1 MPKKI
6 PEKIKKKESGVSPDS
21 SPFKKKRRKNFFDGV
36 GSDSDDEENDIQFS
50 DSSSEDDNL
59 DLALQLSR
67 ASTSVPP
74 PRSQSP
80 IAGSSNAIS
89 DDEWDNIIRSQKK
102 RIHAM
107 TPSPSSSEKRRR
119 KKENQINGR
128 RLFLDGPTQAEKLDP
143 TKFDELLFQK
153 LGMFAFSSSINY
165 ILDHRSQTSKFQDHG
180 C

>member
-6 PEKIKKKESGVSPDS
+6 PEKIKMKESGVSLDS

-36 GSDSDDEENDIQFS
+36 GSDSDDEENDIQIQRLESRTNFS

-143 TKFDELLFQK
+143 TKFDELLFQN
-153 LGMFAFSSSINY
+153 LGMFAFS
-165 ILDHRSQTSKFQDHG
+165 
-180 C
+180 

>member
-6 PEKIKKKESGVSPDS
+6 PEKIKKKESGVSPES

-36 GSDSDDEENDIQFS
+36 GSDSDDEENDIQIQRLESRTNFS

-143 TKFDELLFQK
+143 TKFDELLFPK
-153 LGMFAFSSSINY
+153 SGMLLLSNY
-165 ILDHRSQTSKFQDHG
+165 F
-180 C
+180 